1 VGEKAGRVD
10 GRPINLPILD
20 QVANLGTSVPDIIE
34 RSAIDST
41 DRLDRDMG
49 MAIGLGEGWSEA
61 IRTVNEFRVVVVPS
75 DAVDFLS

>member
-1 VGEKAGRVD
+1 
-10 GRPINLPILD
+10 
-20 QVANLGTSVPDIIE
+20 
-34 RSAIDST
+34 
-41 DRLDRDMG
+41 MG